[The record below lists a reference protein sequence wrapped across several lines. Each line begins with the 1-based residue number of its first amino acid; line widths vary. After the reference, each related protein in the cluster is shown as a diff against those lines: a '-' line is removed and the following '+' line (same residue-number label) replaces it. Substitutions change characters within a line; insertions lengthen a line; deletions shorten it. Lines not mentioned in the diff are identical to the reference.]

1 MRAFCIV
8 LTVLLITS
16 VAVANEKEKPFEY
29 PVPTGARALDCTN
42 ATPITCGETLAGDN
56 TGMPNNVVNYSCT
69 GLNENGGEVVY
80 EIVLPPGQC
89 YELAITMTPSGCDL
103 DLFFLGSCDE
113 GDCLSYSAG
122 VTTEVITTTCLEP
135 GTYYIVV
142 DGYGY
147 NPPGAE
153 CPFTINVECVEC
165 ECPTPPCCPF
175 EFARYFIDFNLD
187 DGGFWTAPCG
197 GNPVWEWAAVS
208 NPDVPPIACEDVPV
222 THTLGT
228 IVNGDYGN
236 NAGETAVVG
245 PFYIDQYC
253 TCLELCHFYDTEFSY
268 DGGNVKVSTDG
279 GVTWTLITPSRPY
292 DDNALYTGNPCA
304 PGEPG
309 FSGHGSATFFHQ
321 DCFDI
326 SAFVGTDILVG
337 FFFGSDSSVGAYPG
351 WYIKWVKIGSDES
364 SPVEDSSW
372 GNIKAMYR

>member
-8 LTVLLITS
+8 LAILLIAS
-16 VAVANEKEKPFEY
+16 VAVANEKEKRFEY

-42 ATPITCGETLAGDN
+42 ATPIACDN

-80 EIVLPPGQC
+80 EIELPPGQC
-89 YELAITMTPSGCDL
+89 YELTITMTPSGCDL

-122 VTTEVITTTCLEP
+122 VSTEVITTTCLEP

-187 DGGFWTAPCG
+187 DGSFWTAPCG
-197 GNPVWEWAAVS
+197 GSPVWEWAAVS
-208 NPDVPPIACEDVPV
+208 NPDVPATACEDVPV

-268 DGGNVKVSTDG
+268 DGGNVKLSTDG
-279 GVTWTLITPSRPY
+279 GATWALITPSRPY
-292 DDNALYTGNPCA
+292 DDNALYSFNPCA

-337 FFFGSDSSVGAYPG
+337 FFFGSDNSIGSYPG

-372 GNIKAMYR
+372 GNIKALYR